1 MAYITALEMKNE
13 LDVKAEFRDRLYCRG
28 FLITDK
34 KQECLS
40 DYPFYGNW
48 NETFFM
54 SNEKKYYFYTHK
66 YVELFKYEDNGKLFF
81 LIGHAY
87 NPFTMKHSE
96 YDILE
101 DLAVSYIK
109 SEEDFWKAESELTGV
124 FCLGILFD
132 GKLTVTTDCAGMQ
145 LIYHGAIKEHV
156 YFTSHSKLVAD
167 FCGLEQTEYIKKL
180 VSNRFWHYWG
190 RWLPGDLSPYAE
202 LSRLQPNCKAVYNG
216 KTIEVLRYYPF
227 CKIEETTTEEEYKK
241 TIDELGRIMSNNME
255 LIAKKWPDKKISISV
270 TGGRDSMTTLAC
282 TNGNYHKYSY
292 FSYISND
299 EESVDAYAAK
309 DILNSLGLKHE
320 LYKIPNEWDGYK
332 DIDLFKKI
340 LECNA
345 GCIGNNNRNDVM
357 KRMYFCANPP
367 CDIEVKSWVNE
378 IGRGRC
384 YDRFN
389 KKFFPQKTHPSYWR
403 ALHKV
408 YFHQFGL
415 MKETDKVFKD
425 YFDKYY
431 SHDEF
436 EKLFWVVY
444 YHWEFS
450 WAGGEGVSLTT
461 EHRVSYEITIPFN
474 NRKYLELMLTVPLAK
489 RKVDSIPQDLIFENN
504 HQISDT
510 QIWVKDVSHTNTRA
524 WIERIHL
531 EIFSRLRFVKYK

>member
-332 DIDLFKKI
+332 DIDLC
-340 LECNA
+340 LPNA
-345 GCIGNNNRNDVM
+345 LLNNTEYCVIG
-357 KRMYFCANPP
+357 
-367 CDIEVKSWVNE
+367 
-378 IGRGRC
+378 
-384 YDRFN
+384 
-389 KKFFPQKTHPSYWR
+389 YWR

-489 RKVDSIPQDLIFENN
+489 RKVDSIPQDLISENN